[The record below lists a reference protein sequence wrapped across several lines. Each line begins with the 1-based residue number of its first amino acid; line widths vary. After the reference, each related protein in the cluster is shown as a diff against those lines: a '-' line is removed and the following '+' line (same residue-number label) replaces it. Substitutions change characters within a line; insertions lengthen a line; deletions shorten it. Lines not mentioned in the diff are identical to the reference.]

1 MESLPKKT
9 RKEALLYKML
19 HPKKEGR
26 FTEQD
31 FLELVHLKD
40 DEAVTFDDL
49 RGNIR
54 QIYDM
59 NENSLLTESNAMGG
73 SLAWLNRKKQ
83 DLRRKKFFSRIR
95 DGKRTKDY
103 KTIVAEGDS
112 WFCFPLYVKDIN
124 EWLIEDEAINL
135 YSIAAAGDWLTN
147 IIYEG
152 KYVEEL
158 SLVEPD
164 VFLISGGGNDFC
176 GSNRLAFMINT
187 NVDEELTGDE
197 FCKVC
202 ISDAFEA
209 FMWTLQTQYWIL
221 LSSLNRSEKLKE
233 LKVITQGYDYVIPFP
248 KVRRGPDMIQ
258 WIINKATATGDWLR
272 TPLMLKGLRKIESH
286 IAVTAYF
293 IDKVNEMFIKLA
305 NYKEPSGDYKFP
317 NLYHVDCRG
326 VAGGFEGWF
335 DEIHL
340 KSDKFEIVANAYKHI
355 ILKTRLGRE
364 PFNPKQKVVKAVWF
378 DPEGSGP
385 PTSKEKQLLP
395 EQANMTR

>member
-1 MESLPKKT
+1 MTEALPKKT
-9 RKEALLYKML
+9 KKELLYKML
-19 HPKKEGR
+19 HAKTEGR

-31 FLELVHLKD
+31 FLDLVGIEGD
-40 DEAVTFDDL
+40 DAVTFDDL
-49 RGNIR
+49 RSNIL

-59 NENSLLTESNAMGG
+59 NETSLLTESNPMEG

-83 DLRRKKFFSRIR
+83 KARRQKFFSRIR
-95 DGKRTKDY
+95 HGKRTKDY
-103 KTIVAEGDS
+103 KTVVAEGDS

-124 EWLIEDEAINL
+124 EWLIDDENINL

-158 SLVEPD
+158 SLIEPD
-164 VFLISGGGNDFC
+164 AFLISGGGNDFC
-176 GSNRLAFMINT
+176 GSNRLAFMVNT
-187 NVDEELTGDE
+187 NVDEEKTGDD
-197 FCKVC
+197 FIKVC
-202 ISDAFEA
+202 ISNAFEA

-221 LSSLNRSEKLKE
+221 LSSLSRAEKLKD

-248 KVRRGPDMIQ
+248 KVRRGPDVIQ
-258 WIINKATATGDWLR
+258 WVINKSTDTGDWLR
-272 TPLMLKGLRKIESH
+272 TPLMLKGLRKIENH

-305 NYKEPSGDYKFP
+305 TYKDSSGEYKFP

-340 KSDKFEIVANAYKHI
+340 KSHKFEIVATAYKHI
-355 ILKTRLGRE
+355 IFQTGLGKE
-364 PFNPKQKVVKAVWF
+364 PFDAKQKVVKAVWF

-385 PTSKEKQLLP
+385 PAGQEKQLSP
-395 EQANMTR
+395 EQANRIR